1 MGDDDLSQ
9 QTTAAPSRRGSRER
23 ERPSAELRVVMP
35 PDLAAT
41 IPIPSDRIEVGRAAD
56 RDTDPTLKDASVS
69 RKHFA
74 IEWDA
79 AAGYHTGVDLRSRY
93 GSFVDS
99 IPAVTRLPLADGSV
113 IRLGPSVVAVYQSFS
128 SGVAGGGIDGAGIT
142 SRDAIPGDAAQA
154 RVLRA
159 DVARVAADPSPVLLV
174 GETGTGKE
182 HIAEEIHRLSGRK
195 GDLVAVNCAALT
207 PALIES
213 QLFGHTRGA
222 FTGADEAQK
231 GLFREADGG
240 TLLLDE
246 IGELPLELQPKLLR
260 AIQEREVRPVG
271 STRTFPVDVRV
282 IAATNRNL
290 TSQVEQGAFRRDLYG
305 RLSLWEIAIPPLR
318 RRRGDLFMWL
328 ERLRARWLAER
339 SRQAAAR
346 PWAFEGRAAEA
357 LLLREWRDNLRGVDR
372 LVHALA
378 GRETRGE
385 EDEPITFGALPAWLW
400 EKTTTGAHQV
410 LAAPAPAPA
419 PAPRAAPTRD
429 ELAATLAR
437 NHGSIRATARFYG
450 RDRKQIYRW
459 MDALGLREKPSER

>member
-1 MGDDDLSQ
+1 MADDPSQ
-9 QTTAAPSRRGSRER
+9 QTTVAPSRRGSRER
-23 ERPSAELRVVMP
+23 ERPAAELRVVMP
-35 PDLAAT
+35 PELAAT
-41 IPIPSDRIEVGRAAD
+41 IPIPIERLEIGRQAD
-56 RDTDPTLKDASVS
+56 RETDPTLRDASVS

-74 IEWDA
+74 IEWDE
-79 AAGYHTGVDLRSRY
+79 AAGYHTGVDLGSRY

-99 IPAVTRLPLADGSV
+99 VPAVTRLPLADGSV
-113 IRLGPSVVAVYQSFS
+113 IRLGPSVVAVYQS
-128 SGVAGGGIDGAGIT
+128 GAGSAAGSANEAGA
-142 SRDAIPGDAAQA
+142 SRAAIPGEAPLA
-154 RVLRA
+154 RTLRA

-195 GDLVAVNCAALT
+195 GELVAVNCAALT

-222 FTGADEAQK
+222 FTGADEAQR
-231 GLFREADGG
+231 GLFREAEAG

-246 IGELPLELQPKLLR
+246 IGELPLDLQPKLLR

-290 TSQVEQGAFRRDLYG
+290 TTQVEQGGFRRDLYG

-318 RRRGDLFMWL
+318 RRRGDLFLWL

-339 SRQAAAR
+339 SRAAPAAH
-346 PWAFEGRAAEA
+346 WVFEARAAEA

-378 GRETRGE
+378 GRDTRAAD
-385 EDEPITFGALPAWLW
+385 DEPITFGALPSWLW
-400 EKTTTGAHQV
+400 ERSATGTHEAPT
-410 LAAPAPAPA
+410 AATPAPAT
-419 PAPRAAPTRD
+419 RAAPTRE
-429 ELAATLAR
+429 ELVETLAR
-437 NHGSIRATARFYG
+437 NQGSIRATARFYG

-459 MDALGLREKPSER
+459 MDALGLREKTPER

>member
-1 MGDDDLSQ
+1 MSEDPNLR
-9 QTTAAPSRRGSRER
+9 TTAAPPRRGSSER
-23 ERPSAELRVVMP
+23 QAPGAELRVVMP
-35 PDLAAT
+35 PGLAAT
-41 IPIPSDRIEVGRAAD
+41 IPVGARRIVLGRQAD
-56 RDTDPTLKDASVS
+56 GDGEPALKDGSVS

-74 IEWDA
+74 IEWDT
-79 AAGYHTGVDLRSRY
+79 AGGFHTGVDLESRY

-99 IPAVTRLPLADGSV
+99 VPAVTRLPLYDGAV
-113 IRLGPSVVAVYQSFS
+113 VRLGPTVVAVFQ
-128 SGVAGGGIDGAGIT
+128 APAARPDGGEAAAAT
-142 SRDAIPGDAAQA
+142 ASRDAIPGEAPPA

-182 HIAEEIHRLSGRK
+182 HIAEEVHRLSGRR

-222 FTGADEAQK
+222 FTGADDAQR

-246 IGELPLELQPKLLR
+246 IGELPLDLQPKLLR

-290 TSQVEQGAFRRDLYG
+290 GAQVEQGTFRRDLYG
-305 RLSLWEIAIPPLR
+305 RLSLWEIAVPPLR
-318 RRRGDLFMWL
+318 RRRGDLFLWF
-328 ERLRARWLAER
+328 ERLRARWHAER
-339 SRQAAAR
+339 ARTEAVR
-346 PWAFEGRAAEA
+346 PWIFDGRAAEA

-378 GRETRGE
+378 TREPASAD
-385 EDEPITFGALPAWLW
+385 DEPLAFDGLPAWLW
-400 EKTTTGAHQV
+400 EPAVAAAAAGAAV
-410 LAAPAPAPA
+410 EPSVPS
-419 PAPRAAPTRD
+419 PRPAPTRD
-429 ELAATLAR
+429 ELAAALAS
-437 NHGSIRATARFYG
+437 NHGSIRATARHFG

-459 MDALGLREKPSER
+459 MEAHGLRERPPER

>member
-1 MGDDDLSQ
+1 MADDLSQ
-9 QTTAAPSRRGSRER
+9 QTTAAPSRRGSRE
-23 ERPSAELRVVMP
+23 PAPLSAVLRVVMP
-35 PDLAAT
+35 PELATT
-41 IPIPSDRIEVGRAAD
+41 IPIGAERIELGRQAD
-56 RDTDPTLKDASVS
+56 REGDPTLQDASVS

-74 IEWDA
+74 IEWDP
-79 AAGYHTGVDLRSRY
+79 AGGFHTGLDLSSRY

-99 IPAVTRLPLADGSV
+99 IPAVTRLPLADGAV
-113 IRLGPSVVAVYQSFS
+113 IRLGPTVVAVYQASAAS
-128 SGVAGGGIDGAGIT
+128 AAGEGAG
-142 SRDAIPGDAAQA
+142 SASSASIPGEAPLA
-154 RVLRA
+154 RVLRG

-195 GDLVAVNCAALT
+195 GELVAVNCAALT

-222 FTGADEAQK
+222 FTGADEAQR

-246 IGELPLELQPKLLR
+246 IGELPLDLQPKLLR

-290 TSQVEQGAFRRDLYG
+290 ASQVEQGGFRRDLYG
-305 RLSLWEIAIPPLR
+305 RLSLWEIVIPPLR
-318 RRRGDLFMWL
+318 RRRGDLFMWM
-328 ERLRARWLAER
+328 ERLRERWLAER
-339 SRQAAAR
+339 LRPAAAR

-378 GRETRGE
+378 GREARAE
-385 EDEPITFGALPAWLW
+385 DDEPITFGALPQWLW
-400 EKTTTGAHQV
+400 EMTRTGTHEAV
-410 LAAPAPAPA
+410 ASVPAATPS
-419 PAPRAAPTRD
+419 RAAPTRE
-429 ELAATLAR
+429 ELTTTLAR

-459 MDALGLREKPSER
+459 MDAFGLREKPPER

>member
-1 MGDDDLSQ
+1 MSDDPSQ

-23 ERPSAELRVVMP
+23 TAPSAVLRVVMP
-35 PDLAAT
+35 PELAAEL
-41 IPIPSDRIEVGRAAD
+41 PIPVNERMVVGRQAD
-56 RDTDPTLKDASVS
+56 RETDPTLMDASVS
-69 RKHFA
+69 RRHFA
-74 IEWDA
+74 VEWDA
-79 AAGYHTGVDLRSRY
+79 AGGYHTGVDLGSRY

-99 IPAVTRLPLADGSV
+99 IPAVARLPLADGSV
-113 IRLGPSVVAVYQSFS
+113 IRLGPTVVAVYQASA
-128 SGVAGGGIDGAGIT
+128 SGAPLDGDAPA
-142 SRDAIPGDAAQA
+142 SRDAIPGDAPAA
-154 RVLRA
+154 RALRA

-182 HIAEEIHRLSGRK
+182 HIAEEIHRLSGRP
-195 GDLVAVNCAALT
+195 GELVAVNCAALT
-207 PALIES
+207 PALVES

-246 IGELPLELQPKLLR
+246 IGELPLDLQPKLLR

-271 STRTFPVDVRV
+271 STRTFAVDVRV
-282 IAATNRNL
+282 IAATNRHL
-290 TSQVEQGAFRRDLYG
+290 TSQVERGAFRRDLYG

-318 RRRGDLFMWL
+318 RRRGDLFLWL

-339 SRQAAAR
+339 SRPAAAR
-346 PWAFEGRAAEA
+346 PWVFEGRAAEA
-357 LLLREWRDNLRGVDR
+357 LLLRDWRDNLRGVDR

-378 GRETRGE
+378 GREIGRRPDE
-385 EDEPITFGALPAWLW
+385 EPLTFESMPSWLWDPVSASSPPPPAGPLPA
-400 EKTTTGAHQV
+400 
-410 LAAPAPAPA
+410 PP
-419 PAPRAAPTRD
+419 PRAAPTRD
-429 ELAATLAR
+429 ELVDTLAR

-459 MDALGLREKPSER
+459 MDTFGLREKTTE

>member
-1 MGDDDLSQ
+1 
-9 QTTAAPSRRGSRER
+9 
-23 ERPSAELRVVMP
+23 MP
-35 PDLAAT
+35 PGLAAT
-41 IPIPSDRIEVGRAAD
+41 IPVAARRIVLGRQPDGDGEPA
-56 RDTDPTLKDASVS
+56 LKDGSVS

-74 IEWDA
+74 IDWDA
-79 AAGYHTGVDLRSRY
+79 AGGFHTGVDLESRY

-99 IPAVTRLPLADGSV
+99 VPAVTRLPLHDGAV
-113 IRLGPSVVAVYQSFS
+113 LRLGPMVVAVFQSP
-128 SGVAGGGIDGAGIT
+128 AARPDGAELRADAAA
-142 SRDAIPGDAAQA
+142 SRDAIPGEAPLA
-154 RVLRA
+154 RALRA
-159 DVARVAADPSPVLLV
+159 EVARVAADPSPVLLV

-182 HIAEEIHRLSGRK
+182 HISEEIHRQSGRR
-195 GDLVAVNCAALT
+195 GELVAVNCAALT

-222 FTGADEAQK
+222 FTGAEEAQR

-246 IGELPLELQPKLLR
+246 IGELPLDLQPKLLR

-318 RRRGDLFMWL
+318 RRRGDLFLWL

-339 SRQAAAR
+339 SRSEVVR
-346 PWAFEGRAAEA
+346 PWVFEGRAAEA
-357 LLLREWRDNLRGVDR
+357 LLLREWRDNLRGIDR

-378 GRETRGE
+378 GREATSGD
-385 EDEPITFGALPAWLW
+385 DEPLGFEALPSWLW
-400 EKTTTGAHQV
+400 ESA
-410 LAAPAPAPA
+410 AAPSVSAGIEPSVSSPL
-419 PAPRAAPTRD
+419 PAPTRD
-429 ELAATLAR
+429 ELTAALAR
-437 NHGSIRATARFYG
+437 NHGSIRATARHFG

-459 MDALGLREKPSER
+459 MEALGLRERTPGR